1 MSPRRPL
8 AVLLVLA
15 AGCAG
20 LPAGGPPPATVTS
33 FRGNPSL
40 CGHSGSPVC
49 EARVNHVEGRPVFS
63 AAESLEVEPGRRT
76 LGLFCKIGLSIMIG
90 DAQSFQREVTAVLA
104 PGGRY
109 RVEAA
114 MEPKPCTMTLVDQAT
129 GKPVG
134 TVR

>member
-1 MSPRRPL
+1 MILRRRL
-8 AVLLVLA
+8 AVPLLLLA

-20 LPAGGPPPATVTS
+20 LPAGTQPASIAS
-33 FRGNPSL
+33 FRGNPAL

-49 EARVNHVEGRPVFS
+49 EARVNHVEGKPVFS
-63 AAESLEVEPGRRT
+63 ASSSIEVEPGRRT
-76 LGLFCKIGLSIMIG
+76 LGLFCKVGLSIMIG

-114 MEPKPCTMTLVDQAT
+114 MEPRPCTLTLVDEAT
-129 GKPVG
+129 GLAVG

>member
-8 AVLLVLA
+8 AVFLVLA

-20 LPAGGPPPATVTS
+20 LPAGTQPATVAS
-33 FRGNPSL
+33 FRGNPAL
-40 CGHSGSPVC
+40 CGHAGSPVC
-49 EARVNHVEGRPVFS
+49 EARVNHVEGKPVFS
-63 AAESLEVEPGRRT
+63 ASESLEVEPGRRT

-90 DAQSFQREVTAVLA
+90 DAQSFQHEVTAVLA

-129 GKPVG
+129 GQPVG